1 MAPSVGWGVAVLVVV
16 AGDRTSS
23 SSRPPASASRGL
35 HPPSFGFVSGVI
47 EVRSGWGRMEFNPLP
62 LIAAARSV
70 RAEAKAR
77 EAGGVSC
84 GGSEVGG
91 HRRRWG
97 D

>member
-1 MAPSVGWGVAVLVVV
+1 
-16 AGDRTSS
+16 
-23 SSRPPASASRGL
+23 
-35 HPPSFGFVSGVI
+35 
-47 EVRSGWGRMEFNPLP
+47 MEFNPLP

-84 GGSEVGG
+84 GGSEVGE